1 MLSSTLNSPLHE
13 GKKTKTFISPN
24 RFAVLASDVTGDDP
38 VFDTAPSFRDDTI
51 VSSPHTMDHRTEPP
65 APPLYI
71 RNIINFSAFKNVL
84 IKTVGLDGFTCKS
97 TPSYLIVR
105 PNGRDNFNA
114 LANYLMETNAN
125 FHTFRPPVDRPFSI
139 VIRNLHHSTLS
150 ADISTALLEE
160 GHIECKFRTYSSP
173 QRGALGAQ
181 ALDIGPPESYLK
193 LIGRFRNCRVLAAS
207 EYSPDQ
213 VSTLLLIRYPNTA
226 GSRQLVRIGLYP
238 IDKTKLR
245 ACGIR
250 VVTGTSELGDPPL
263 KDFEL
268 PRGCSPTTR
277 GPVLST
283 SYPYRNCKTFDPLAI
298 AE

>member
-1 MLSSTLNSPLHE
+1 MLSSTSNSPLHE

-24 RFAVLASDVTGDDP
+24 RFAILVSDVTSDDP
-38 VFDTAPSFRDDTI
+38 VFDTAPSFRDDTV

-114 LANYLMETNAN
+114 LANYLMDTNAS
-125 FHTFRPPVDRPFSI
+125 FHTFRPPVDRPFRI

-160 GHIECKFRTYSSP
+160 GHIYGKLVSDVEYIKEVFLVTSNTLFQDFANKNEIIKHIQGLPISRIINTILCINGEISNQLQTDLAAADFFSVCLYESIDVTS
-173 QRGALGAQ
+173 Q
-181 ALDIGPPESYLK
+181 ARLEVFVRFISVNIIKEELIK
-193 LIGRFRNCRVLAAS
+193 LITI
-207 EYSPDQ
+207 
-213 VSTLLLIRYPNTA
+213 STQATCDIM
-226 GSRQLVRIGLYP
+226 
-238 IDKTKLR
+238 
-245 ACGIR
+245 
-250 VVTGTSELGDPPL
+250 
-263 KDFEL
+263 
-268 PRGCSPTTR
+268 
-277 GPVLST
+277 
-283 SYPYRNCKTFDPLAI
+283 FDI
-298 AE
+298 MIC